1 MDSFLYCEE
10 EEEQHWE
17 EDHNDIITPKPKQF
31 PQHDLLWEEEEEE
44 EELSSLL
51 SKEQEIYQSSMYKI
65 FETNQS
71 LARARNDAVEWILAV
86 CAYYSF
92 SALTAV
98 LAVNYFDRFLLS
110 FHFQTE
116 KPWMTQLAA
125 VACLSLAAKVE
136 ETQVPLLL
144 DLQVEETRYV
154 FEAKTIQRMEILV
167 LSTLQWRMNPVTPLS
182 FVDYILR
189 KLGLKNHP
197 CWEFLNRCESL
208 ILCIIS
214 DFRFAHYLPS
224 VLATA
229 TMMQVINAV
238 EPCLTVDY
246 QNQILGTLGI
256 DKVGYLSFSLKLT
269 S

>member
-31 PQHDLLWEEEEEE
+31 PQQDLLWEEEE

-65 FETNQS
+65 FETDQS
-71 LARARNDAVEWILAV
+71 LARARNDAVEWILTV

-144 DLQVEETRYV
+144 DLQV
-154 FEAKTIQRMEILV
+154 
-167 LSTLQWRMNPVTPLS
+167 
-182 FVDYILR
+182 
-189 KLGLKNHP
+189 
-197 CWEFLNRCESL
+197 
-208 ILCIIS
+208 
-214 DFRFAHYLPS
+214 
-224 VLATA
+224 
-229 TMMQVINAV
+229 
-238 EPCLTVDY
+238 
-246 QNQILGTLGI
+246 
-256 DKVGYLSFSLKLT
+256 
-269 S
+269 